1 MLFINNIKQY
11 WVLIIIL
18 GAYVPMTVEGTIV
31 VDGVLASCY
40 GSYDHAVGHFMMT
53 PIGWFPYITES
64 IFGVGKG
71 SPVYVNMACDL
82 GEWLLPYQFVY
93 IKK

>member
-1 MLFINNIKQY
+1 
-11 WVLIIIL
+11 
-18 GAYVPMTVEGTIV
+18 MTVEGTIV

-40 GSYDHAVGHFMMT
+40 GSYDHDIAHFMMT

-64 IFGVGKG
+64 IFGVDNG
-71 SPVYVNMACDL
+71 SPAYVNMARGL

-93 IKK
+93 TQK